1 MRVRVREREGETGG
15 IKSAR
20 AIQVLNVA
28 STEDTH

>member
-1 MRVRVREREGETGG
+1 MRARERGRGG